1 MSRHDNVQ
9 RKTLKL
15 TPRLSGLAALVPFGA
30 RLADIGTDHGKLPIT
45 LLLSGQITAAIG
57 SDVRE
62 GPLSHAARNAV
73 AYGATLPLRL
83 SSGLSAVQPE
93 ECDTIS
99 IAGMGGETIAKIL
112 SAAPWTND
120 GKHLLLLQPMTTSA
134 FLRQWLW
141 ANGYQIARETL
152 CREEKRWYV
161 ILSVYGGGA
170 RQSKPLSACVVSS
183 ALLRATYADQYLS
196 QLLDR
201 AKRVLS
207 GMERGY
213 NVSSTKVSEQREIIH
228 VLQDAL
234 QTLRERNGKT

>member
-1 MSRHDNVQ
+1 MSRHDNVP
-9 RKTLKL
+9 RETIKL
-15 TPRLSGLAALVPFGA
+15 TPRLSSLAALAPFGA
-30 RLADIGTDHGKLPIT
+30 RLADIGTDHGKLPIA
-45 LLLSGQITAAIG
+45 LLSSGRIAAAIG

-62 GPLSHAARNAV
+62 GPLSHAARNAT
-73 AYGATLPLRL
+73 AYGVALPLRL
-83 SSGLSAVQPE
+83 ASGLSAIRPE

-99 IAGMGGETIAKIL
+99 IAGMGGETIAGIL
-112 SAAPWTND
+112 SAAPWTNT
-120 GKHLLLLQPMTTSA
+120 GKYLLLLQPMTMIS

-161 ILSVYGGGA
+161 ILSVYGGGEK
-170 RQSKPLSACVVSS
+170 QNKPLSACVVSP
-183 ALLRATYADQYLS
+183 ALLQATYADLYLS

-207 GMERGY
+207 GIERGY
-213 NVSSTKVSEQREIIH
+213 NVSAEKVSEQREIIH

-234 QTLRERNGKT
+234 QTLRERNSKT